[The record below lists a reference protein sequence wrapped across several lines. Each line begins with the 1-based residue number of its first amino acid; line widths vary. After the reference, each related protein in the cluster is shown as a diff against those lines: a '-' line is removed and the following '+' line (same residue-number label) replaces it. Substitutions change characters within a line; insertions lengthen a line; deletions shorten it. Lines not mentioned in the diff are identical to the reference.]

1 MIRDNKD
8 MIADTVR
15 RLSDTHK
22 YVFVTGGIGPTHDD
36 ITAECVATAFGL
48 PLIRN
53 AEAQA
58 LMEAHYART
67 GRELNEARLR
77 MANTPEGA
85 ALVRST

>member
-36 ITAECVATAFGL
+36 VTLPAVAQVPACTAAMACVS
-48 PLIRN
+48 I
-53 AEAQA
+53 
-58 LMEAHYART
+58 
-67 GRELNEARLR
+67 
-77 MANTPEGA
+77 
-85 ALVRST
+85 

>member
-36 ITAECVATAFGL
+36 VTLPAVAQVPACTAAMACVSDKRGMTCVKL
-48 PLIRN
+48 TD
-53 AEAQA
+53 
-58 LMEAHYART
+58 ARRHPACRRP
-67 GRELNEARLR
+67 GS
-77 MANTPEGA
+77 
-85 ALVRST
+85 V